1 MLIRNHSQREDV
13 EIVALLKD
21 CTKRKDVFRGIS
33 IHADVVKNGLLAKSP
48 YVASMLISMYAK
60 CGMVSKAQQVL
71 EEIPIRDVVT

>member
-1 MLIRNHSQREDV
+1 MYLEALAY
-13 EIVALLKD
+13 IV
-21 CTKRKDVFRGIS
+21 
-33 IHADVVKNGLLAKSP
+33 DVVKNGLLAKSP